1 MESKELAEQL
11 VGATGGLHWLSS
23 VKAAAAG
30 TSASVWI
37 PVVAA
42 VIAATAAGWS
52 ALLQRRTGKEA
63 TATARKSA
71 EAAQASADA
80 SHRSATAAEEM
91 GSRTDAAAL
100 AERYQDAASQL
111 GHDKAA
117 VRLAGVYAMSRL
129 ADDWREERQTCIDVL
144 CAYLRLPW
152 QDTADSPVGRDEL
165 QVRRTIVSVINH
177 HVAED
182 SKVSWVEND
191 FDFTRAQLREFIL
204 EGCVFAGH
212 VSFSGAEF
220 TGECRLIDI
229 AFRGRAVFDSCTVVD
244 RMQLAKVGAES
255 DGRLTFVAARIPSGA
270 ELKIEPNTKDPQG
283 SMSPNS
289 FREMKVQGKLTVAR
303 THSFYQKQLPLDLDR
318 MELDGGCVQVI
329 CPVDLTKDRR
339 PRYPCTIWAREWKI
353 APGSEIDIPQDL
365 IDNGTVRWGGY
376 FYKQSDIPADAKISF
391 RIPTADL

>member
-1 MESKELAEQL
+1 MPGPIVMLLCAAVNSSSGTAAADRQLTRVCSSRASRVRYGTRLTSLVTPLGQPPPVGAGVADGRAAGQSRDGEREAVLVMVSKELAEQL

-204 EGCVFAGH
+204 EGCIFAGH

-270 ELKIEPNTKDPQG
+270 ELKIEPNTEDPQDV
-283 SMSPNS
+283 N
-289 FREMKVQGKLTVAR
+289 VA
-303 THSFYQKQLPLDLDR
+303 KQL
-318 MELDGGCVQVI
+318 
-329 CPVDLTKDRR
+329 
-339 PRYPCTIWAREWKI
+339 
-353 APGSEIDIPQDL
+353 
-365 IDNGTVRWGGY
+365 
-376 FYKQSDIPADAKISF
+376 
-391 RIPTADL
+391 